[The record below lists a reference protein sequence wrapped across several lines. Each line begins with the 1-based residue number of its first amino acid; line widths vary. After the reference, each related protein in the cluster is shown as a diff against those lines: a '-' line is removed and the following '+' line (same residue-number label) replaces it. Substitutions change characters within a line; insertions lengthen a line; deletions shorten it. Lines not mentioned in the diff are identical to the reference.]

1 MCNLQFGH
9 FKCFLGHSETFG
21 AYSCCEQPHDFTR
34 VLVQTVAE
42 QGELEVPEIRP
53 IPGLSPQPCAIYNSV
68 ISSVFWVIPK
78 PLGHIRVANSH
89 MTLPESWFKPLR
101 NRENLKFPKF
111 VRFLDFAPNHVQSTI
126 RSFQVFSLPVALPCC
141 IFVLRTAT

>member
-1 MCNLQFGH
+1 
-9 FKCFLGHSETFG
+9 
-21 AYSCCEQPHDFTR
+21 FTR

-42 QGELEVPEIRP
+42 QGELEVPEIRE
-53 IPGLSPQPCAIYNSV
+53 LHRVWHQTCAIYNSV

-111 VRFLDFAPNHVQSTI
+111 VRFLDFAPKHVHSTI
-126 RSFQVFSLPVALPCC
+126 RSFQVFSGSFRNLWG

>member
-1 MCNLQFGH
+1 
-9 FKCFLGHSETFG
+9 GHSDPFG
-21 AYSCCEQPHDFTR
+21 ASSCFEQPHDFTR

-42 QGELEVPEIRP
+42 QGVLDVPEIPP
-53 IPGLSPQPCAIYNSV
+53 IPALSLTTLSRSNSV

-101 NRENLKFPKF
+101 NRENLKFPEF
-111 VRFLDFAPNHVQSTI
+111 VRFLDFAPQTCAFYNSVISSVFWVIPKPLGHI
-126 RSFQVFSLPVALPCC
+126 RVANSHMTLPESC
-141 IFVLRTAT
+141 

>member
-1 MCNLQFGH
+1 MCNRQFGH

-53 IPGLSPQPCAIYNSV
+53 IPGLCPQPS
-68 ISSVFWVIPK
+68 
-78 PLGHIRVANSH
+78 
-89 MTLPESWFKPLR
+89 
-101 NRENLKFPKF
+101 
-111 VRFLDFAPNHVQSTI
+111 I
-126 RSFQVFSLPVALPCC
+126 RSFQVFSGSFRNLWG
-141 IFVLRTAT
+141 IFVLRTATRLYPSPGSNRYGTERT